1 MFTVYH
7 LKVYFQFRLGFV
19 SVYKKIVFYK
29 HKMKNNLL
37 ERKILMKNLFAFFML
52 IALVSFLGF
61 AVENLWTAATKGFM
75 DNKNMT
81 LPFLLGYG
89 LAVAA
94 MYLLFGLP
102 RKMHLGPIKLD
113 FESEAVSIIFYFIM
127 IMLCICVGEI
137 ILGFAVEKICGI
149 EWWNYTAL
157 PLHITKY
164 TSIPT
169 SAGFSLIIV
178 HFMDNIFVPLF
189 EFLQTW
195 HVAAL
200 GAVAVPL
207 MLLMTVDFFR
217 SGYLMYKNKSLLR
230 VWRRETTKN
239 RIYRALHK

>member
-1 MFTVYH
+1 
-7 LKVYFQFRLGFV
+7 
-19 SVYKKIVFYK
+19 
-29 HKMKNNLL
+29 MKD
-37 ERKILMKNLFAFFML
+37 LFAFFML

-61 AVENLWTAATKGFM
+61 AVENLWTAATKGYM

-94 MYLLFGLP
+94 MYFLFGLP
-102 RKMHLGPIKLD
+102 RKMHIGPIKLD
-113 FESEAVSIIFYFIM
+113 LESEAVSIIFYFIM

-149 EWWNYTAL
+149 EWWNYTSI

-178 HFMDNIFVPLF
+178 HFMDNIFMPLF
-189 EFLQTW
+189 EFLQTRNT
-195 HVAAL
+195 VLL
-200 GAVAVPL
+200 GIASVSL
-207 MLLMTVDFFR
+207 MIMMTVDFVR
-217 SGYLMYKNKSLLR
+217 SGCLMLKNRKLLCT
-230 VWRRETTKN
+230 WRRETTKN

>member
-1 MFTVYH
+1 M
-7 LKVYFQFRLGFV
+7 
-19 SVYKKIVFYK
+19 KIIF
-29 HKMKNNLL
+29 
-37 ERKILMKNLFAFFML
+37 ERKILMKDLFAFFML

-61 AVENLWTAATKGFM
+61 AVENLWTAATKGYM

-94 MYLLFGLP
+94 MYFLFGLP
-102 RKMHLGPIKLD
+102 RKMHIGPIKLD
-113 FESEAVSIIFYFIM
+113 LESEAVSIIFYFIM

-149 EWWNYTAL
+149 EWWNYTSI

-178 HFMDNIFVPLF
+178 HFMDNIFMPLF
-189 EFLQTW
+189 EFLQTRNT
-195 HVAAL
+195 VSAL
-200 GAVAVPL
+200 
-207 MLLMTVDFFR
+207 R
-217 SGYLMYKNKSLLR
+217 SSS
-230 VWRRETTKN
+230 
-239 RIYRALHK
+239 RIYSDALCKEARHRRRGGGMP

>member
-1 MFTVYH
+1 
-7 LKVYFQFRLGFV
+7 
-19 SVYKKIVFYK
+19 
-29 HKMKNNLL
+29 
-37 ERKILMKNLFAFFML
+37 MKNLFAFFML
-52 IALVSFLGF
+52 IALISFLGF

-102 RKMHLGPIKLD
+102 RKMRLGTIELS
-113 FESEAVSIIFYFIM
+113 FESDLESMVCYFIV
-127 IMLCICVGEI
+127 IMLCICVGELV
-137 ILGFAVEKICGI
+137 LGFAVEKICGI
-149 EWWNYTAL
+149 EWWNYSEI

-169 SAGFSLIIV
+169 SAGFTLIIV
-178 HFMDNIFVPLF
+178 HFMDNVFEPLF
-189 EFLQTW
+189 EFLQSRNT
-195 HVAAL
+195 VLL
-200 GAVAVPL
+200 GIASVSL
-207 MLLMTVDFFR
+207 MIMMTADFIR
-217 SGYLMYKNKSLLR
+217 SGYLMYKNKKLLQ